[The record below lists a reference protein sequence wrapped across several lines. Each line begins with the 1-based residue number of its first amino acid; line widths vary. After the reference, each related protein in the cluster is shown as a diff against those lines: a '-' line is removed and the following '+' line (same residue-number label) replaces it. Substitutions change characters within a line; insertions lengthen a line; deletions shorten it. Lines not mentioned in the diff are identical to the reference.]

1 MATTTDAISDAQ
13 ASWIARQPMF
23 FVGTAP
29 LSGDGHVN
37 VSPKGPGETLRVV
50 GPTEVAYLDFTGSGA
65 ETIAHLRENARIVLM
80 WCAFAGPP
88 MIVRLHGRG
97 EVVWEDDPRFT
108 ALLDGFAEPGLP
120 RESLRAVIRV
130 DVERVTRS
138 CGYTVPLMDFVQER
152 DQMPRWTRK
161 QMDGGAHA
169 LEEYRAVNNAASIDG
184 LPSVP
189 AAGGA
194 R

>member
-1 MATTTDAISDAQ
+1 MATTTDGISDSQ
-13 ASWIARQPMF
+13 ADWIARQPMF

-37 VSPKGPGETLRVV
+37 VSPKGPGETLRVL
-50 GPTEVAYLDFTGSGA
+50 GPNEVAYLDFTGSGA
-65 ETIAHLRENARIVLM
+65 ETIAHLRENGRIVLM
-80 WCAFAGPP
+80 WCAFDGPP

-97 EVVWEDDPRFT
+97 EVVWEQDERFAALVAGFDEPR
-108 ALLDGFAEPGLP
+108 LP
-120 RESLRAVIRV
+120 REALRAVIRV

-138 CGYTVPLMDFVQER
+138 CGYTVPRMDFVEER
-152 DQMPRWTRK
+152 DQMPKWTRK
-161 QMDGGAHA
+161 QLSGGARG
-169 LEEYRAVNNAASIDG
+169 LDEYRAVQNATSIDG

-189 AAGGA
+189 LTGGT

>member
-1 MATTTDAISDAQ
+1 MATTTDGISDSQ
-13 ASWIARQPMF
+13 ADWIARQPMF

-37 VSPKGPGETLRVV
+37 VSPKGPGETLRVL
-50 GPTEVAYLDFTGSGA
+50 GPDEVAYLDFTGSGA
-65 ETIAHLRENARIVLM
+65 ETIAHLRENGRIVLM
-80 WCAFAGPP
+80 WCAFDGPP

-97 EVVWEDDPRFT
+97 EVVWEQDERFAALVAGFDEPR
-108 ALLDGFAEPGLP
+108 LP
-120 RESLRAVIRV
+120 REALRAVIRV

-138 CGYTVPLMDFVQER
+138 CGYTVPRMDFVEER
-152 DQMPRWTRK
+152 DQMPKWTRK
-161 QMDGGAHA
+161 QLSGGAHG
-169 LEEYRAVNNAASIDG
+169 LDEYRAVQNATSIDG

-189 AAGGA
+189 LTGGT